1 MSLIPAASH
10 TARTAAPA
18 ITPVPGRAG
27 INFTEEEPKEY
38 CKCAYCGDAIYYGD
52 YYYEIGYDCVCE
64 DCISEMKREAM

>member
-1 MSLIPAASH
+1 MDDIENGMLLY
-10 TARTAAPA
+10 
-18 ITPVPGRAG
+18 
-27 INFTEEEPKEY
+27 TEEEPKEY